1 MHKCVEYTDFAFQQ
15 FFEAAKKEPWF
26 ENTIFV
32 ITADHCNQVY
42 FDEYRKD
49 INRYAVP
56 IMFYDP
62 KGNYVGEHTD
72 LAQQIDIY
80 PTILQ
85 MAGYDK
91 PFRSWGRSLI
101 DETQQTEPFVIN
113 HDGVFYRYSKGNYI
127 CIFDGEK
134 AIGFYDIDDLS
145 LSQNLIANTNEEMI
159 QIEKSCKA
167 FIKDYFDR
175 IIDKNLK

>member
-1 MHKCVEYTDFAFQQ
+1 VGYTDFAFQR

-42 FDEYRKD
+42 YDEYKKD

-56 IMFYDP
+56 IMIYDP
-62 KGNYVGEHTD
+62 KGKYVGKNMD
-72 LAQQIDIY
+72 LAQQMDIY

-85 MAGYDK
+85 MTGYNK

-101 DETQQTEPFVIN
+101 DETQQTAPFVMN
-113 HDGVFYRYSKGNYI
+113 HDGVFYRYTKGNYI

-145 LSQNLIANTNEEMI
+145 LSQNLIENKNKEMI
-159 QIEKSCKA
+159 QLEKSCKA
-167 FIKDYFDR
+167 FIQDYFEK
-175 IIDKNLK
+175 IIDKKLK

>member
-1 MHKCVEYTDFAFQQ
+1 MMFLFSI
-15 FFEAAKKEPWF
+15 KEKIL
-26 ENTIFV
+26 E
-32 ITADHCNQVY
+32 CNHETMTLKY
-42 FDEYRKD
+42 SAIETRT
-49 INRYAVP
+49 P
-56 IMFYDP
+56 I
-62 KGNYVGEHTD
+62 KHH
-72 LAQQIDIY
+72 LA
-80 PTILQ
+80 TMRLT
-85 MAGYDK
+85 G
-91 PFRSWGRSLI
+91 
-101 DETQQTEPFVIN
+101 
-113 HDGVFYRYSKGNYI
+113 KGNYI